1 MHRNMIGMQRATL
14 VRMVGIEVQE
24 LYRDGYGVDGDVMLD
39 SLNERRET
47 WDDGWTDDKGA
58 SS

>member
-1 MHRNMIGMQRATL
+1 MIGMQRATL